1 MKTFSRSAL
10 LSVGGAMVAV
20 LGVSTAH
27 AQDERARVISSQPV
41 IQQVATP
48 REVCRDET
56 VMAPARTSGAGALM
70 GGIAGGAM
78 GNAIG
83 GGSGRAVATAI
94 GLFGGAVL
102 GNHIEGRGQP
112 QAQTVRQ
119 CSTQT
124 VYENQ
129 TVAYDVVYEYAGRRY
144 QTQMPHDPGRFVPIQ
159 VQPVHT
165 APVHRPLAVAPAP
178 EVVHIGGFPQQRGHQ
193 PHHRHLSHGHW
204 DRDWR

>member
-1 MKTFSRSAL
+1 MKTLSRTTL
-10 LSVGGAMVAV
+10 LSVAGGMVAL
-20 LGVSTAH
+20 LGASSVQ
-27 AQDERARVISSQPV
+27 AQDERARVISSQPI

-56 VMAPARTSGAGALM
+56 VMVPARTSGAGALM

-144 QTQMPHDPGRFVPIQ
+144 QTQMPHDPGRFISIQ
-159 VQPVHT
+159 VQPVSS
-165 APVHRPLAVAPAP
+165 APVQRPVAVRPP
-178 EVVHIGGFPQQRGHQ
+178 EVVHIGGFQ
-193 PHHRHLSHGHW
+193 PHSGRPHQHPRHEGHW
-204 DRDWR
+204 DRGWR

>member
-1 MKTFSRSAL
+1 MKTFSRSAV
-10 LSVGGAMVAV
+10 LSVGGAMVAL
-20 LGVSTAH
+20 LGAGTAQ
-27 AQDERARVISSQPV
+27 AQDERARVVSSQPIV
-41 IQQVATP
+41 QQVATP

-56 VMAPARTSGAGALM
+56 VMVPARTSGAGALM

-78 GNAIG
+78 GNAVG

-144 QTQMPHDPGRFVPIQ
+144 QTQMPHDPGRFIQIQ
-159 VQPVHT
+159 VQPISA
-165 APVHRPLAVAPAP
+165 APAQRAVAVAPPANI
-178 EVVHIGGFPQQRGHQ
+178 VHIGGAPR
-193 PHHRHLSHGHW
+193 PYHHRQDHHRDGHW
-204 DRDWR
+204 DRHWR